1 MLKEE
6 RQQKILEIL
15 YHDGQV
21 NVESLSKHFSIS
33 KDTIRRDLTELET
46 QKLVKRSY
54 GGAIPYK
61 ELPLNHKDSIN
72 TEDDKYKTARKAL
85 EYIVPDSLIAIDGG
99 TTNTLLTSLIPH
111 SMKLT
116 VVTNSFTVH
125 QQLCKHPHI
134 RIIFLGGECLK
145 SVHITSGE
153 GTFHQ
158 LSHFHFDAC
167 FIGVNAVNAYSGMSI
182 VAPFEKSVSLKRYII
197 ENSDEVY
204 IMSDHSKFD
213 QVTNYILCSLDD
225 VTRIITDKPTDPYMN
240 KRYLN
245 KVVYEDAEI

>member
-15 YHDGQV
+15 YRDGQV

-33 KDTIRRDLTELET
+33 KDTIRRDLTDLEN
-46 QKLVKRSY
+46 QKLIKRSY
-54 GGAIPYK
+54 GGALPHKEIPYTNK
-61 ELPLNHKDSIN
+61 QTLD
-72 TEDDKYKTARKAL
+72 TQDKMYKTAKKAL
-85 EYIVPDSLIAIDGG
+85 EYIVPDSLIMIDGG
-99 TTNTLLTSLIPH
+99 QTNTILASLIPR

-116 VVTNSFTVH
+116 VVTNSFTV
-125 QQLCKHPHI
+125 QEQLCKHPHI

-145 SVHITSGE
+145 TVHITSGE

-167 FIGVNAVNAYSGMSI
+167 FIGVNAVDAKKGMSI
-182 VAPFEKSVSLKRYII
+182 VAPFEKSVSLKKYII
-197 ENSDEVY
+197 ENSDEIN
-204 IMSDHSKFD
+204 IMSDHTKFD

-225 VTRIITDKPTDPYMN
+225 ITRIITDKPIDNTVN
-240 KRYLN
+240 ERYLH
-245 KVVYEDAEI
+245 KVVYEHA